1 MLRASWEEDRGKAFI
16 LKKKSSCHY
25 SGFGYPMKEP
35 LEIFLLLNPWHKFW
49 CIWAPAVT
57 REKNVTK
64 FLLFFL
70 LIHRKAF
77 ANSSS
82 LD

>member
-1 MLRASWEEDRGKAFI
+1 MLRASWEEDKGKTFI
-16 LKKKSSCHY
+16 LKKKSPCHY
-25 SGFGYPMKEP
+25 SGSGCPKKEP
-35 LEIFLLLNPWHKFW
+35 LEVFPLLNPRHKFW

-64 FLLFFL
+64 ALLFFL